1 MYKQCQTE
9 QSAQRQRQLEQGL
22 LQCMLKRHYDEIS
35 VIDLCREM
43 EIPRKSFYRYFSG
56 KDGALFALIDHALM
70 DYENFSV
77 IDIRDSGM
85 SALRYM
91 EKMFTYWLQCKPLLD
106 ALAKSN
112 LSGVLVQW
120 AIAYSKTLESLPQ
133 FLVKEQKQL
142 QDYGVQFAVSG
153 LMSML
158 IQWHMDGFSQSVEH
172 MAMLA
177 IRLMSKP
184 LFTNIEE

>member
-112 LSGVLVQW
+112 LSGVLVQR

-158 IQWHMDGFSQSVEH
+158 IQWHMDGFSQSVEQ
-172 MAMLA
+172 MAVLA